1 MYLHFNFEEIEYRI
15 NLQRIWALI
24 LAWPLNDG
32 EILGK
37 KFKFFSFLMI
47 TLVMSDLKIRT
58 VSIITK
64 VFSSKH
70 SL

>member
-1 MYLHFNFEEIEYRI
+1 MYLHFNFEEIEDRV
-15 NLQRIWALI
+15 NLQRIWVLV

-32 EILGK
+32 EILGN
-37 KFKFFSFLMI
+37 KFKFFSFSMI
-47 TLVMSDLKIRT
+47 TLVMSGLKIRK